1 MTPDGHIDTQDWMTA
16 APTRAVLAALTA
28 DGAVAR
34 FVGGCVRDAVLGR
47 VVKDIDLATTDAPQA
62 VIEKLERAGL
72 KAVPTGIAHGTV
84 TAVTEKRPFEITT
97 LRRDVETD
105 GRHAMVAF
113 TDDWIADAA
122 RRDFTFNAMFCD
134 ADGTLYD
141 PFDGRAD
148 LAAGRVRFVG
158 DAKQRIEEDVL
169 RLLRFFRFTAWVGK
183 PPHDDEAVA
192 ACREFAPKLV
202 SLSGERVRNELL
214 KLLAAPDPLPALA
227 LMDELDVTRHVITN
241 PRDDRLRRLAAMI
254 ALEAEKGD
262 PIPRLAAIVADDVAA
277 LIEKLRLSNTEAVRL
292 DALVAPDH
300 TVGPDTD
307 RQALRRALY
316 RIGPETAHDL
326 LLLAAAD
333 QGTGAWL
340 ESSLDTVEAW
350 QPVKLPITGRDVLA
364 RGIPTGE
371 RIGEL
376 LSRVEH
382 WWENGDY
389 QVDRD
394 EALAYLNQIIAEG
407 SKDT

>member
-1 MTPDGHIDTQDWMTA
+1 MTPDGHIEAQDWMTA
-16 APTRAVLAALTA
+16 TATRAVLAALTA

-47 VVKDIDLATTDAPQA
+47 AVKDIDLATTDEPQA

-84 TAVTEKRPFEITT
+84 TAVAEKQPFEITT

-105 GRHAMVAF
+105 GRHATVAF

-134 ADGTLYD
+134 PDGTFYD

-148 LAAGRVRFVG
+148 LESGRVRFVG
-158 DAKQRIEEDVL
+158 DAKQRIAEDVL
-169 RLLRFFRFTAWVGK
+169 RLLRFFRFTAWVGQ

-192 ACREFAPKLV
+192 ACRENAPILV
-202 SLSGERVRNELL
+202 TLSGERVRNELL

-227 LMDELDVTRHVITN
+227 LMDELDVTRHIIAA

-254 ALEAEKGD
+254 ALEAETGD

-277 LIEKLRLSNTEAVRL
+277 LIERLRLSNVEARRL
-292 DALVAPDH
+292 EALVASPH
-300 TVGPDTD
+300 TVGPDID
-307 RQALRRALY
+307 RVALRRLLY
-316 RIGPETAHDL
+316 RIGPETVSDL

-333 QGTGAWL
+333 QGAGAWL
-340 ESSLDTVEAW
+340 ESSFETVKSW
-350 QPVKLPITGRDVLA
+350 QPVTLPIKGRDVLA
-364 RGIPTGE
+364 RGIPAGE
-371 RIGEL
+371 RVGEVL
-376 LSRVEH
+376 ARVEQ
-382 WWENGDY
+382 WWQDGDC
-389 QVDRD
+389 QADRGQ
-394 EALAYLNQIIAEG
+394 ALAYLDQLIAEG
-407 SKDT
+407 NKAS

>member
-1 MTPDGHIDTQDWMTA
+1 MTPDGYIEAQAWMTA
-16 APTRAVLAALTA
+16 TATRAVLAALTA

-47 VVKDIDLATTDAPQA
+47 AVKDIDLATTDEPKT

-84 TAVTEKRPFEITT
+84 TAVAEKQPFEITT

-105 GRHAMVAF
+105 GRHATVAF

-141 PFDGRAD
+141 PFDGRVD
-148 LAAGRVRFVG
+148 LESGRVRFVG
-158 DAKQRIEEDVL
+158 DAKKRIEEDVL
-169 RLLRFFRFTAWVGK
+169 RLLRFFRFTAWVGH
-183 PPHDDEAVA
+183 PPHDVEAVA

-202 SLSGERVRNELL
+202 TLSGERVRNELL

-227 LMDELDVTRHVITN
+227 LMDELDVTRHVIAN

-254 ALEAEKGD
+254 ALEAETGD

-277 LIEKLRLSNTEAVRL
+277 LIERLRLSNAEAARL
-292 DALVAPDH
+292 EALVAPDH
-300 TVGPDTD
+300 TLGPDID
-307 RQALRRALY
+307 RQALRRVLY
-316 RIGPETAHDL
+316 RIGPETANDL

-333 QGTGAWL
+333 QGAGTWL
-340 ESSLDTVEAW
+340 ESSLETVASW
-350 QPVKLPITGRDVLA
+350 QSVKLPIKGRDVLA
-364 RGIPTGE
+364 RGIPAGQ
-371 RIGEL
+371 RVGEL
-376 LSRVEH
+376 LTRVEQ
-382 WWENGDY
+382 WWEDGDY
-389 QVDRD
+389 QPDRD
-394 EALAYLNQIIAEG
+394 EALAYLDEIIA
-407 SKDT
+407 KNL